1 MNMEELL
8 AGYVLGNLTPEEV
21 AEVNELL
28 ISHPELLAEIT
39 SLQETLSLLPL
50 SLPEASPSPSLRSR
64 LLAQTQVQVERES
77 TIDAAI
83 PMGMRTAVAEIPQLR
98 RQLWSS
104 RNIWLA
110 ILGSLVAIYTVGL
123 GIDNYRLRQELASAR
138 SDLDRYRDAVAL
150 LRQPDNRLLAL
161 KGMGATPT
169 ASGSI
174 TIAPSSQTA
183 MLVVQN
189 LSVLPKGKV
198 YRLWAM
204 SNGQKIDCAEFVP
217 DAQGKV
223 LLQIPLDRFSSS
235 MVQVA
240 ITIEPSQRTQ
250 QPTGEMVMIGGS
262 SI

>member
-1 MNMEELL
+1 MEELL

-28 ISHPELLAEIT
+28 TSHPELLTEVT

-50 SLPEASPSPSLRSR
+50 ALPEASPSPSLRSR
-64 LLAQTQVQVERES
+64 LLAQTQAQVEHVS
-77 TIDAAI
+77 SSDALTKE
-83 PMGMRTAVAEIPQLR
+83 MRTAATEIPQLR
-98 RQLWSS
+98 RQPWPYAK
-104 RNIWLA
+104 IWLA
-110 ILGSLVAIYTVGL
+110 ILGSVVAIVTVGL
-123 GIDNYRLRQELASAR
+123 GLDSYRLRQELASAR
-138 SDLDRYRDAVAL
+138 SDLDRYRDAVTL
-150 LRQPDNRLLAL
+150 LRQPDNRLLSL

-183 MLVVQN
+183 MLVIQN
-189 LSVLPKGKV
+189 LSPLPKGKV

-204 SNGQKIDCAEFVP
+204 SNGQKIDCAEIIP

-223 LLQIPLDRFSSS
+223 FLQIPLDRFLSD
-235 MVQVA
+235 MVKVA

-250 QPTGEMVMIGGS
+250 QPTGEMVMVGGA

>member
-1 MNMEELL
+1 MEELL

-28 ISHPELLAEIT
+28 TSHPELLAEVT

-50 SLPEASPSPSLRSR
+50 ALPEASPSPSLRSR
-64 LLAQTQVQVERES
+64 LLAQTQMQVENV
-77 TIDAAI
+77 TADDAI
-83 PMGMRTAVAEIPQLR
+83 PEGMRTAATEIPQFR
-98 RQLWSS
+98 RQVWRSP
-104 RNIWLA
+104 NIWLA
-110 ILGSLVAIYTVGL
+110 ILGSVVAICAVGL
-123 GIDNYRLRQELASAR
+123 GLDGYRLRQELASAR
-138 SDLDRYRDAVAL
+138 SDLARYHEAVAL

-183 MLVVQN
+183 MLVIQN
-189 LSVLPKGKV
+189 LSPLPKGKV

-204 SNGQKIDCAEFVP
+204 SNGQKFDCAEIIP

-223 LLQIPLDRFSSS
+223 FLQIPLDRFLSS
-235 MVQVA
+235 MVKVA
-240 ITIEPSQRTQ
+240 ITIEPAQRTP
-250 QPTGEMVMIGGS
+250 QPTGEMVMLGGS

>member
-1 MNMEELL
+1 MEELL

-28 ISHPELLAEIT
+28 TSHPELLTEVT

-50 SLPEASPSPSLRSR
+50 ALPEASPSPSLRSR
-64 LLAQTQVQVERES
+64 LLAQTQAQVEHVS
-77 TIDAAI
+77 SDALPKEIRSAA
-83 PMGMRTAVAEIPQLR
+83 TEIPQLR
-98 RQLWSS
+98 RQPWPYAK
-104 RNIWLA
+104 IWLA
-110 ILGSLVAIYTVGL
+110 ILGSVVAIVTVGL
-123 GIDNYRLRQELASAR
+123 GLDSYRLRQELASAR
-138 SDLDRYRDAVAL
+138 SDLARYRDAVAL
-150 LRQPDNRLLAL
+150 LRQPDNRLLSL

-183 MLVVQN
+183 MLVIQN
-189 LSVLPKGKV
+189 LAPLPKGKV

-204 SNGQKIDCAEFVP
+204 SNGQKIDCAEIVP

-223 LLQIPLDRFSSS
+223 FLQIPLDRFLSD
-235 MVQVA
+235 MVKVA

-250 QPTGEMVMIGGS
+250 QPTGEMVMVGGA